1 MPLSTLRIRSVNGL
15 AAILALVACSHEPPS
30 AKAMYTVDEYLAKPD
45 VMATKLHECANNP
58 GELRTTPDCVNVKEA
73 VKRQGIGSLDKLRPL
88 KLSTP
93 GAATAQPDEGSQHS
107 R

>member
-1 MPLSTLRIRSVNGL
+1 MQLATLRPLSIIGL
-15 AAILALVACSHEPPS
+15 AATLALSACSRELQPE
-30 AKAMYTVDEYLAKPD
+30 KAMYTVDEYLAKPD

-58 GELRTTPDCVNVKEA
+58 GELRNNPDCVNVKEA

-93 GAATAQPDEGSQHS
+93 GAATAEPDKGSQRS